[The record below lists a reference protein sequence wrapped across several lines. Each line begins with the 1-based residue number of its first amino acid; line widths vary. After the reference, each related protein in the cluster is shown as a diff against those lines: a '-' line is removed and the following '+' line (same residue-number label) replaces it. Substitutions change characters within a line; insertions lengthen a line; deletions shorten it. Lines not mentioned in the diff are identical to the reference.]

1 MAKTKYANDQHVPY
15 ASRYSGGFALL
26 DSFKIPRPCA
36 FKSFNMTSVDYYRG
50 QNALSYSISQN
61 NAMSYVTSLMSSP
74 DLLNMNGKPATLA
87 RYDNKTNS
95 IMIQT
100 DKEEDVHMSQIMLRD
115 CNAFERLLE
124 LNLYVKV
131 LSNTYPAPISD
142 IQTTFTLDNGDVLT
156 YRVPRLVDPEGN
168 DVPEVYVGKM
178 DGQQDKYPPFLMYEN
193 AT

>member
-1 MAKTKYANDQHVPY
+1 
-15 ASRYSGGFALL
+15 
-26 DSFKIPRPCA
+26 
-36 FKSFNMTSVDYYRG
+36 MTSVDYYRG

-74 DLLNMNGKPATLA
+74 DLLNMNGKPTTLA

-142 IQTTFTLDNGDVLT
+142 I
-156 YRVPRLVDPEGN
+156 
-168 DVPEVYVGKM
+168 
-178 DGQQDKYPPFLMYEN
+178 
-193 AT
+193 

>member
-1 MAKTKYANDQHVPY
+1 
-15 ASRYSGGFALL
+15 
-26 DSFKIPRPCA
+26 
-36 FKSFNMTSVDYYRG
+36 
-50 QNALSYSISQN
+50 
-61 NAMSYVTSLMSSP
+61 MSYVTSLMSSP
-74 DLLNMNGKPATLA
+74 DLLNMNGKPTTLA

>member
-1 MAKTKYANDQHVPY
+1 
-15 ASRYSGGFALL
+15 
-26 DSFKIPRPCA
+26 
-36 FKSFNMTSVDYYRG
+36 MTSVDYYRG
-50 QNALSYSISQN
+50 QKALSYSISQN

-74 DLLNMNGKPATLA
+74 DLLNMNGKPTTLA

-142 IQTTFTLDNGDVLT
+142 I
-156 YRVPRLVDPEGN
+156 
-168 DVPEVYVGKM
+168 
-178 DGQQDKYPPFLMYEN
+178 
-193 AT
+193 